1 MEASQEASIVHDDE
15 EESPGPLDAILNDP
29 ETQVQASKDSS
40 PIQEAQSK
48 VDEEEEEG
56 MEGVIQESQHEGV
69 AEDSEEEGPVTR
81 GGRSLRVRMM
91 HLLSLWLSSNCASQL
106 VPDQLSV
113 RGEPM
118 RAAISSLLL
127 RMRKKRK
134 RVYQIL
140 IPGKTRLQHPRALQ
154 ALGVGRLA
162 NVVEHGSLNGADAHH
177 HLTDQMAWTQ
187 MSSLTRLKSLTK
199 PRKDDV

>member
-1 MEASQEASIVHDDE
+1 
-15 EESPGPLDAILNDP
+15 
-29 ETQVQASKDSS
+29 
-40 PIQEAQSK
+40 
-48 VDEEEEEG
+48 
-56 MEGVIQESQHEGV
+56 
-69 AEDSEEEGPVTR
+69 
-81 GGRSLRVRMM
+81 
-91 HLLSLWLSSNCASQL
+91 
-106 VPDQLSV
+106 
-113 RGEPM
+113 M

-127 RMRKKRK
+127 RMRKKKK